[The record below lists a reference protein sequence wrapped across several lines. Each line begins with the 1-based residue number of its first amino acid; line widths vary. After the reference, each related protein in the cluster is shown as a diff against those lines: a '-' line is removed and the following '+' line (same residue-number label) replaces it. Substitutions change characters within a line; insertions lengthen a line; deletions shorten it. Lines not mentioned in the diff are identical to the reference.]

1 MQSVDLCLFRQRCM
15 VDQGFAQSLDR
26 SGDGELPDMCE
37 NIQAS
42 FGGVRISCR
51 AFIDD
56 EL

>member
-1 MQSVDLCLFRQRCM
+1 MQSVDLCLLRQECM

-26 SGDGELPDMCE
+26 SSDGELPGMRE

-42 FGGVRISCR
+42 FGRVRISCR
-51 AFIDD
+51 AFVDD

>member
-1 MQSVDLCLFRQRCM
+1 M
-15 VDQGFAQSLDR
+15 VDQGFAQSLDSSR
-26 SGDGELPDMCE
+26 DGELPGMRE

-51 AFIDD
+51 AFIND

>member
-1 MQSVDLCLFRQRCM
+1 MQSVDLRLFRQRCA

-26 SGDGELPDMCE
+26 SGDGELPGIRE

-42 FGGVRISCR
+42 FGGDCISCR
-51 AFIDD
+51 AFIND